1 MNNEAK
7 SVPFDVVEI
16 WYNISVHHT
25 YTTKP
30 MNEFSVRNFAIKI
43 EDDYFLLGDSSSSI
57 FVHEVFED
65 E

>member
-1 MNNEAK
+1 MNNKAK
-7 SVPFDVVEI
+7 RVSFDVVEI
-16 WYNISVHHT
+16 WCNLSVHYT
-25 YTTKP
+25 YTAKP

-43 EDDYFLLGDSSSSI
+43 GDDYFLLGDSSDSV